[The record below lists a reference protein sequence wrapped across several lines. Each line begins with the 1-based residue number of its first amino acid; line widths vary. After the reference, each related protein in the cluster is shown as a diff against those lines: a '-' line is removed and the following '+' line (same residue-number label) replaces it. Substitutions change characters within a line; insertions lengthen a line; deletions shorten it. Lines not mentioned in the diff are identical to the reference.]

1 MEGTPWTLEALVQAA
16 HQVVQQQQSGTSAR
30 EGETSPEKTRADV
43 KMLVVKDIRVC
54 SVRVSSMALL
64 DSGATHFLRPAS
76 TRQEW
81 EEAEEVRVQL
91 AGTHTLLMRMTS
103 TGTLLMPYGNKREHA
118 REGQEG
124 SGQTIVPIGQLV
136 HTLGYSLHWTP
147 TSCYL
152 QDSNGIETVLKV
164 KSGCP
169 QLQEVEALSLIAR
182 IEERKKEHLENET
195 LVLQDKVE
203 VASRLMEKTWEDHL
217 RVYAQNGKMGD
228 GLRAL
233 RDAPFLDDL
242 PCECLCGLVPADVED
257 TGWEILKELSFL
269 NRSQRRRLLL
279 AKRWVVHLFAGEPGH
294 WEVFKLDQHGTVVLE
309 LDVHRCRGQDI
320 YRPEVW
326 RALVWAARMGKVDV
340 VMGGPPGRQ
349 RGSFGHNGVLPDD
362 LRPLSAITRMVWLH
376 AVSEAG
382 RLVNGPT
389 CEKRRPV
396 GFVVEHPEH
405 EVEVIAHPSGTCF
418 KPDSIWTTSI
428 WKSYSEVGG
437 LRMASFDQGMMGSNT
452 RNPTTLGTNVDHLLS
467 LHELRQPE
475 GEEVAAGG
483 APPHVWSPGMV
494 RAVVI
499 GLTFWDRGRHQYP
512 MVRAMTP
519 EQWKAHVDS
528 NHEHYRRDCVTCVLA
543 RGTGQRHMRVHHP
556 DSYVLTIDLAGPVK
570 PGLDPTSKGKMG
582 KGLKYMVIAKYLVP
596 KEFIKGRTSKEP
608 PDDHGQGTPSKPS
621 EEEKKLED
629 ELFGDSK
636 ELMEQSSK
644 PPPHGEG
651 QVRDVEQVHNVEN
664 SGCGGGELDIDLFG
678 DSEELKQSSTP
689 PPRDG
694 SFLVEHVPA
703 EPGPFDREH
712 VPAEPGPVQGGSI
725 EPQMDQDPLEDVDIE
740 DYDPSFAGD
749 SGEEEA
755 DQEGPQPDHSRNMVM
770 STGDCVPPEHTYLVF
785 GMGIP
790 NNLATTVKTA
800 VQDIILYLRGH
811 GFPVYRFHS
820 DKGECFNHNFRGWLR
835 DQGIRATWSEP
846 GVPQGNGHAESTVR
860 WAKDRVRTLLYGA
873 ALPVRLWPM
882 ALETAAAQQRARV
895 LGWKSMLAAPFGAKV
910 HIRKKPF
917 DAKGPRRRELALES
931 KWSQGHYMGL
941 SSLLQRGHVVYL
953 PSTSSQAETFL
964 HTGHVRPGLVDPGP
978 PAEEWKVD
986 DKPRRRLKAKTS
998 YDRVEMKR
1006 VNLTREEQVT
1016 MATTTA
1022 SQMLEVWDHEDARE
1036 LVVTLAEKGFF
1047 DELKFGVFRHGGTVG
1062 WMTGL
1067 EQYPDLS
1074 RLLARLVLEVE
1085 PTATFTSI
1093 WVSHNSQRPLH
1104 QDLNNDEWSYNYAI
1118 PLQCPLEGGELWTE
1132 LRPGDQVCGP
1142 ISVTTPSGSKQVYG
1156 QEHPLQLGKCIRFSP
1171 RRLHEVLDWKG
1182 SRTMLIAYTP
1192 QCLGKLNYKDI
1203 KILDAHG
1210 FPPPLSQLPEAFGG
1224 EPRPY
1229 LAKAN
1234 VEKELS
1240 PPPQGK
1246 QQHDGLT
1253 EVLQDEEEWDIYL
1266 DLEDGEV
1273 RFGGEFGLAT
1283 EVEQVAMRKTEVT
1296 YTPNV
1301 ERILQELETPLEVTY
1316 TVDPREVLGHL
1327 SLWEAAIRKE
1337 VSGIEVAIQRLLPDT
1352 PERGAWLSTPGI
1364 QRLPTKFVFTVKP
1377 NDKAVLSDRNTWW
1390 KRKARLV
1397 VCGNYAQEDGSNLY
1411 AESAPAEAVRAGL
1424 ILSCRKGWQVSIL
1437 DVVAAFLKTPIGRKA
1452 TDPKIVVAP
1461 PKLLERLQMTTPLE
1475 LWGLIRALY
1484 GLRQSPALW
1493 SDFRDDMIAQM
1504 KLPDGL
1510 KFVQGRTV
1518 RCWWS
1523 ILDSAGSIVG
1533 VMIVYVDDFMICGS
1547 GPVVAAVS
1555 GVIRSLWETSE
1566 LTTLS
1571 PTTPARFLGMELSM
1585 VSGEQGVIYVSQHG
1599 YIQELLRHHELP
1611 STRLDKVPL
1620 SKELASFNVEDN
1632 DIPPDDYMVHR
1643 AQQITG
1649 EVLWVSQRSRP
1660 DLSYTSALMSTLTTR
1675 APYRV
1680 VDVGLKTLSYL
1691 RRTSRYQLR
1700 ISWTE
1705 APLTMFCDAAY
1716 APQSER
1722 SHAGWLVTYGQVPL
1736 VWRSSRQQMIT
1747 LSTAEAELL
1756 ALTDGAI
1763 ALKGVECLLADLG
1776 EQITARELA
1785 TDSSAALGISQ
1796 GASSWRTR
1804 HLRIRAGWLV
1814 EQVQFGL
1821 MTTRHCPG
1829 LHQPAD
1835 LLTKPLSSQ
1844 RLRAL
1849 LQLWKIGEQEQPA
1862 AQPVVSRLS
1871 IASSRITVALVCCL
1885 LMMTVEASS
1894 TEPESSVKVDADML
1908 TVFMALVMLLGLIM
1922 IWEGCK
1928 WLFWE
1933 VMLEW
1938 APGSRSRKLRRL
1950 EKLREATAKAIH
1962 EELTR
1967 MDSSTLTTRSRSAAT
1982 SQSTT
1987 ERQGRTARRTME
1999 QTLQGVPDSDVQ
2011 QSSSSTTTMPT
2022 EVEQLLRKR
2031 APAMSASPRLQT
2043 DADQPT
2049 RRRAPAMSTSPRL
2062 PTEAED
2068 SLRRRAPAMSSPPRL
2083 HDGAEESSDM
2093 WILMSEENNEDEGGG
2108 EYLRVCTDTASLMR
2122 CEELREALRLR
2133 GLPTTGLKSDLAARL
2148 GHDMW
2153 SKRNSKDAPT
2163 AKQYKYLL
2171 WLWRTKDL
2179 GGRVL
2184 LMNSHLDTRVAAS
2197 RTIHAWKNR

>member
-1 MEGTPWTLEALVQAA
+1 MSITP
-16 HQVVQQQQSGTSAR
+16 
-30 EGETSPEKTRADV
+30 
-43 KMLVVKDIRVC
+43 
-54 SVRVSSMALL
+54 
-64 DSGATHFLRPAS
+64 
-76 TRQEW
+76 
-81 EEAEEVRVQL
+81 
-91 AGTHTLLMRMTS
+91 
-103 TGTLLMPYGNKREHA
+103 
-118 REGQEG
+118 
-124 SGQTIVPIGQLV
+124 
-136 HTLGYSLHWTP
+136 
-147 TSCYL
+147 
-152 QDSNGIETVLKV
+152 
-164 KSGCP
+164 
-169 QLQEVEALSLIAR
+169 
-182 IEERKKEHLENET
+182 
-195 LVLQDKVE
+195 
-203 VASRLMEKTWEDHL
+203 
-217 RVYAQNGKMGD
+217 
-228 GLRAL
+228 
-233 RDAPFLDDL
+233 
-242 PCECLCGLVPADVED
+242 
-257 TGWEILKELSFL
+257 
-269 NRSQRRRLLL
+269 
-279 AKRWVVHLFAGEPGH
+279 
-294 WEVFKLDQHGTVVLE
+294 
-309 LDVHRCRGQDI
+309 
-320 YRPEVW
+320 
-326 RALVWAARMGKVDV
+326 
-340 VMGGPPGRQ
+340 
-349 RGSFGHNGVLPDD
+349 
-362 LRPLSAITRMVWLH
+362 
-376 AVSEAG
+376 
-382 RLVNGPT
+382 
-389 CEKRRPV
+389 
-396 GFVVEHPEH
+396 
-405 EVEVIAHPSGTCF
+405 
-418 KPDSIWTTSI
+418 
-428 WKSYSEVGG
+428 
-437 LRMASFDQGMMGSNT
+437 
-452 RNPTTLGTNVDHLLS
+452 
-467 LHELRQPE
+467 
-475 GEEVAAGG
+475 
-483 APPHVWSPGMV
+483 
-494 RAVVI
+494 
-499 GLTFWDRGRHQYP
+499 
-512 MVRAMTP
+512 
-519 EQWKAHVDS
+519 
-528 NHEHYRRDCVTCVLA
+528 
-543 RGTGQRHMRVHHP
+543 
-556 DSYVLTIDLAGPVK
+556 
-570 PGLDPTSKGKMG
+570 
-582 KGLKYMVIAKYLVP
+582 
-596 KEFIKGRTSKEP
+596 
-608 PDDHGQGTPSKPS
+608 
-621 EEEKKLED
+621 
-629 ELFGDSK
+629 
-636 ELMEQSSK
+636 
-644 PPPHGEG
+644 
-651 QVRDVEQVHNVEN
+651 
-664 SGCGGGELDIDLFG
+664 
-678 DSEELKQSSTP
+678 
-689 PPRDG
+689 
-694 SFLVEHVPA
+694 
-703 EPGPFDREH
+703 
-712 VPAEPGPVQGGSI
+712 
-725 EPQMDQDPLEDVDIE
+725 
-740 DYDPSFAGD
+740 
-749 SGEEEA
+749 
-755 DQEGPQPDHSRNMVM
+755 
-770 STGDCVPPEHTYLVF
+770 
-785 GMGIP
+785 
-790 NNLATTVKTA
+790 
-800 VQDIILYLRGH
+800 
-811 GFPVYRFHS
+811 
-820 DKGECFNHNFRGWLR
+820 
-835 DQGIRATWSEP
+835 
-846 GVPQGNGHAESTVR
+846 
-860 WAKDRVRTLLYGA
+860 
-873 ALPVRLWPM
+873 
-882 ALETAAAQQRARV
+882 
-895 LGWKSMLAAPFGAKV
+895 
-910 HIRKKPF
+910 
-917 DAKGPRRRELALES
+917 
-931 KWSQGHYMGL
+931 
-941 SSLLQRGHVVYL
+941 
-953 PSTSSQAETFL
+953 SQAETFL

-1036 LVVTLAEKGFF
+1036 LVVALAEKGFF

-1104 QDLNNDEWSYNYAI
+1104 QDLNNDEWSYNYVI

-1142 ISVTTPSGSKQVYG
+1142 ISVRTPSGSKQVYG
-1156 QEHPLQLGKCIRFSP
+1156 QEHPLQLGKCICFSP

-1210 FPPPLSQLPEAFGG
+1210 FPPPLLSQLPEAFGG

-1234 VEKELS
+1234 VEKEPS
-1240 PPPQGK
+1240 PPLQGE
-1246 QQHDGLT
+1246 QQHGGLS
-1253 EVLQDEEEWDIYL
+1253 EALQDEEEWDIYL

-1273 RFGGEFGLAT
+1273 RFGGEFGLTT

-1301 ERILQELETPLEVTY
+1301 EGILEELETPLEVTY

-1461 PKLLERLQMTTPLE
+1461 PKLLERLQMTIPLE

-1504 KLPDGL
+1504 QLPDGL

-1620 SKELASFNVEDN
+1620 SKELASFSVEDK

-1660 DLSYTSALMSTLTTR
+1660 DLSYTSALMSTLTPR

-1776 EQITARELA
+1776 EQIPARELA

-1862 AQPVVSRLS
+1862 AQPAVSRLS

-1894 TEPESSVKVDADML
+1894 TEPESGVKVDADML

-1967 MDSSTLTTRSRSAAT
+1967 MDSTTLTTRSRPTAT
-1982 SQSTT
+1982 SRATT
-1987 ERQGRTARRTME
+1987 EGQGRTARSRTME
-1999 QTLQGVPDSDVQ
+1999 QASQGLPDSDVP
-2011 QSSSSTTTMPT
+2011 QSSSSTTAMPT

-2043 DADQPT
+2043 DADQPM

-2068 SLRRRAPAMSSPPRL
+2068 LLRRRAPAMSSPPRL